1 MARRQTGGDPRI
13 ALIDK
18 VEVIPFRFW
27 SRSGFSLRGG
37 IEWGGGLRRTCR
49 KFCTRLTSPPGL
61 ISAGAFV

>member
-37 IEWGGGLRRTCR
+37 IEWGAV
-49 KFCTRLTSPPGL
+49 F
-61 ISAGAFV
+61 GAPAAPIVWQEVQKRS